1 MILEIRSLTF
11 SFGDAPLLNDLSLTV
26 DRGEIVCL
34 LGPNGSG
41 KSTLLDCT
49 LGFHRSF
56 SGSVTL
62 CGKNVLS
69 CSRAELARQAAY
81 VPQSHTP
88 AFPYTVREI
97 VLMGRTAQGGLFG
110 APGKADFERCDA
122 ALERVGLAS
131 FSERAY
137 TSLSGGE
144 LKLVLLARA
153 LAQQTPLIVLDEPT
167 SSLDFKNELMFLDT
181 LADLAKNDGLA
192 VLMAT
197 HALNHPFYFESKG
210 LPVRAV
216 MLRKGQSARCGAP
229 GALLTAQTLLE
240 VYGVRAAIL
249 DVADEAGTPA
259 KTIAVLGSEQRM

>member
-1 MILEIRSLTF
+1 MILQIQNLSF
-11 SFGDAPLLNDLSLTV
+11 SFSEAPLLRDLSLTV
-26 DRGEIVCL
+26 EKGEIVCL

-41 KSTLLDCT
+41 KTTLLDCV
-49 LGFHRSF
+49 LGFHRTF
-56 SGSVTL
+56 SGKVSL
-62 CGKNVLS
+62 CGKDVLA
-69 CSRAELARQAAY
+69 CTRQTLARQAAY

-97 VLMGRTAQGGLFG
+97 VLMGRSAQAGLLG
-110 APGKADFERCDA
+110 APGKEDRALCDA
-122 ALERVGLAS
+122 ALRRVGIEALAD
-131 FSERAY
+131 RPY

-167 SSLDFKNELMFLDT
+167 SSLDFKNELLFLDT